1 MQLPNYK
8 NVRFLTTETIT
19 LLQRVDKYTNVKAL
33 RPEKSLL
40 NLLPLNIRVVNNSN
54 VHQPESLYIF
64 SNVILPSKS
73 NGFNEVESNGKNN

>member
-8 NVRFLTTETIT
+8 TVRFLTTGTVT

-33 RPEKSLL
+33 RPEKS
-40 NLLPLNIRVVNNSN
+40 LLPLNIRVVNNSN